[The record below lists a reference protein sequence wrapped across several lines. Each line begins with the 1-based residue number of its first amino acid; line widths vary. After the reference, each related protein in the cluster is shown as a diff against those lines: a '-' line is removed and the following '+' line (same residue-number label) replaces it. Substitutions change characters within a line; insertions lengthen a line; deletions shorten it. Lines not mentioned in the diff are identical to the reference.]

1 MITKSYAKNGQSCRV
16 TFQLN
21 PESEARS
28 AAVLGDFNDWR
39 PEAHPMERAK
49 DGSFRLT
56 VSLPA
61 GRSYRFRYLFDGESW
76 ANDETAD
83 SFVLNQFGSQDAI
96 LDLSAADRPA
106 GQPAAARP
114 SKAAAAKTPVKPSAG
129 AARTQPKPAGAKTQA
144 KPKGETAKTKPPAGA
159 KTQTKPA
166 AEAGRTKA
174 AGQKRQ
180 PAGEAAARNA
190 PPANEAAVQAPP
202 RPAARRRRTPD
213 AG

>member
-16 TFQLN
+16 TFQLT
-21 PESEARS
+21 PERKAGS

-39 PEAHPMERAK
+39 PEAHPMERIQ

-83 SFVLNQFGSQDAI
+83 SFVLNQFGSEDAV
-96 LDLSAADRPA
+96 LDLSAADGPA
-106 GQPAAARP
+106 SAPAPAAARP
-114 SKAAAAKTPVKPSAG
+114 KKAATATAKAPG
-129 AARTQPKPAGAKTQA
+129 KPAGAKAQA
-144 KPKGETAKTKPPAGA
+144 RPAGGAASAQLPAGA
-159 KTQTKPA
+159 TKAKPA
-166 AEAGRTKA
+166 GGAVRTKA

-180 PAGEAAARNA
+180 PAGEAAAKDA
-190 PPANEAAVQAPP
+190 PLANEAAVQPEP

>member
-16 TFQLN
+16 TFQLT
-21 PESEARS
+21 PERGARS

-39 PEAHPMERAK
+39 PEAHPMERAE

-61 GRSYRFRYLFDGESW
+61 GRRFRFRYLFDGESW

-83 SFVLNQFGSQDAI
+83 SFALNQFGSQDAI

-106 GQPAAARP
+106 GEPATARP
-114 SKAAAAKTPVKPSAG
+114 KKAATAKAPAKPAG
-129 AARTQPKPAGAKTQA
+129 GAVRTQAKPAGAKAQEKPTGGAKKTQA
-144 KPKGETAKTKPPAGA
+144 KPAGGA
-159 KTQTKPA
+159 V
-166 AEAGRTKA
+166 RTKA
-174 AGQKRQ
+174 AEPKGQ
-180 PAGEAAARNA
+180 PAGAAAAKKA
-190 PPANEAAVQAPP
+190 PPATETAVPAPP

>member
-16 TFQLN
+16 TFQLT
-21 PESEARS
+21 PERGARS

-39 PEAHPMERAK
+39 PEAHPMERAQ

-76 ANDETAD
+76 ANDEAAD

-106 GQPAAARP
+106 GEPAAARP
-114 SKAAAAKTPVKPSAG
+114 KKAAAAKAPA
-129 AARTQPKPAGAKTQA
+129 KPAGAKAQEKPAGGAAKKTQA
-144 KPKGETAKTKPPAGA
+144 KPAGGA
-159 KTQTKPA
+159 V
-166 AEAGRTKA
+166 RTKA

-180 PAGEAAARNA
+180 PAGEAAAKNA

-202 RPAARRRRTPD
+202 PRPAARRRRAPD